1 MTVAPRRRRD
11 GIAAP
16 GAAAMGDVSGLAVTE
31 DGFLDHRLRI
41 RQPRDGYRAAI
52 DPIFLAAAIPARSG
66 ERALDLGAGVGVA
79 ALALAT
85 RVAGLNVTGIEIAP
99 ALMRLCAE
107 NAKANGLDRR
117 TDFMVGDVARPPAR
131 LVPGSFDHVMANPP
145 YLEAARNDVSPVP
158 GRAAANVE
166 GRAASRDSVAARAG
180 GGSVAARAGRD
191 SVAAR
196 AGRDSVAARAR
207 GRDDLAAWMRLALVM
222 VREGG
227 TVTVIHRA
235 DRLDDVIACL
245 KGRTGGTVIFPLW
258 PDGGAAPAK
267 RVLIQ
272 GIKGSGAAL
281 RMARGLVLH
290 EEGGRFTQEADAVL
304 RSGGGLVL

>member
-1 MTVAPRRRRD
+1 MTVAPRRRRE
-11 GIAAP
+11 GIAVP
-16 GAAAMGDVSGLAVTE
+16 GAASGLPDSAALGDDSGFAVTE

-52 DPIFLAAAIPARSG
+52 DPVFLAAAVPARSN
-66 ERALDLGAGVGVA
+66 ERALDIGAGVGVA

-85 RVAGLNVTGIEIAP
+85 RVAGLRVTGIEIDP
-99 ALMRLCAE
+99 ALMRLCAT
-107 NAKANGLDRR
+107 NAKANGLERR
-117 TDFMVGDVARPPAR
+117 TDFMVGDVARPPVR

-166 GRAASRDSVAARAG
+166 GRAAARG
-180 GGSVAARAGRD
+180 NVEGRD

-196 AGRDSVAARAR
+196 AGA
-207 GRDDLAAWMRLALVM
+207 RDDLVAWVRLALVM

-227 TVTVIHRA
+227 TVTIIHRA

-245 KGRTGGTVIFPLW
+245 KGRTGGTIIFPLW
-258 PDGGAAPAK
+258 PDRGAAPAK

-290 EEGGRFTQEADAVL
+290 EEDGRFTQEADAVL
-304 RSGGGLVL
+304 RDGGGLVL